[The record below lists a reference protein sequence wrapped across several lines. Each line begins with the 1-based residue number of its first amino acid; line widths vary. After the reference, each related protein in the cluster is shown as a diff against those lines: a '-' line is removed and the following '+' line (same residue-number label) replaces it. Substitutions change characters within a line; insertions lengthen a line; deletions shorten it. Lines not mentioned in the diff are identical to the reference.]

1 MSPVNP
7 VSPVSVGGPMSTVR
21 TVAVRCHRWPIVAA
35 GAVDRACAVMHANRV
50 VAVSVLGEQSGVA
63 VGMRKR
69 DTQRRCPS
77 IELIDNDPGRDAR
90 AFEPVVRALE
100 SIHPRIE
107 ITEPGVC
114 AFGARGP
121 ARYFGGEALMA
132 QRVQEVV
139 CEVIGMGPAAV
150 AVGVADGPFAA
161 WLAALRQGSGVPGGS
176 GVVGASAVGALAGG
190 GGVGVSVVPAG
201 GSAAYLAPMPIGA
214 LAGAVDDSINLVDVL
229 TRLGLRT
236 LGAFAVLP
244 ADDVLA
250 RFGWAGARAHA
261 LASGGDARL
270 LDAQVPMPDLVVSTV
285 VEPPAERVDIAA
297 FAAKSL
303 AQELHDG
310 LSARGLACSQ
320 VLIHAQTANGEI
332 LERVWRHEGA
342 LSAAAVAERVRWQL
356 DGWLNGAVG
365 IRPSAGIALL
375 KLVPE
380 GIMAD
385 VGKQLGFWGGATAAD
400 ERAVRAI
407 ARLSSLVGPDAVLVP
422 ERRGGRHPS
431 NAVVL
436 VRADSVDLEKRA
448 LAGPMVGCP
457 WPGGLPLPSPTVL
470 YSPGVAAEVVDTA
483 GAVVGVSGRGAVS
496 SAPARVLIGAGGAG
510 GAGSA
515 GRNGAGNAGGAG
527 SNSRWRS
534 VVGWAGPWPIDER
547 WWDASA
553 HLRRARFQVVLDGG
567 AALLL
572 VLERGRWTCEAA
584 YE

>member
-1 MSPVNP
+1 MI
-7 VSPVSVGGPMSTVR
+7 R

-35 GAVDRACAVMHANRV
+35 GAVDRASAAMHANRV
-50 VAVSVLGEQSGVA
+50 VAVSELGERSGVMVA
-63 VGMRKR
+63 MRKR
-69 DTQRRCPS
+69 DAQRRCPS
-77 IELIDNDPGRDAR
+77 IELIDHDPGRDAR
-90 AFEPVVRALE
+90 AFEPVIRALE

-121 ARYFGGEALMA
+121 ARYFGGELPLVS
-132 QRVQEVV
+132 QVRDVV
-139 CEVIGMGPAAV
+139 CQSIGMGLGAV
-150 AVGVADGPFAA
+150 AVGIADGPFAA
-161 WLAALRQGSGVPGGS
+161 WLAALKG
-176 GVVGASAVGALAGG
+176 L
-190 GGVGVSVVPAG
+190 VVPAG
-201 GSAAYLAPMPIGA
+201 ESPTFLAPLPIGT
-214 LAGAVDDSINLVDVL
+214 LAGAVDDSVNLVDVL
-229 TRLGLRT
+229 IRLGLRT
-236 LGAFAVLP
+236 LGAFAALD
-244 ADDVLA
+244 ANDVLA

-270 LDAQVPMPDLVVSTV
+270 LDANVPMPDLVVSTMLD
-285 VEPPAERVDIAA
+285 PPAERVDVAA

-303 AQELHDG
+303 AHELHDG

-342 LSAAAVAERVRWQL
+342 LSAGAVAERVRWQL

-365 IRPSAGIALL
+365 VRPTAGIALL
-375 KLVPE
+375 RLVPE

-385 VGKQLGFWGGATAAD
+385 VGRQLGFWGGTTAAD

-407 ARLSSLVGPDAVLVP
+407 ARLSSLVGPDFVMVP

-436 VRADSVDLEKRA
+436 VRADSVDLDKRVVA
-448 LAGPMVGCP
+448 AGPMAGCP
-457 WPGGLPLPSPTVL
+457 WPGGLPLPSPSVL
-470 YSPGVAAEVVDTA
+470 YSPGVPSEVVDAA
-483 GAVVGVSGRGAVS
+483 GVPVGVSGRGAA
-496 SAPARVLIGAGGAG
+496 SAPPANVRVGVGSRTGGSRTG
-510 GAGSA
+510 GG
-515 GRNGAGNAGGAG
+515 
-527 SNSRWRS
+527 WRK
-534 VVGWAGPWPIDER
+534 VAAWAGPWPIDER

-553 HLRRARFQVVLDGG
+553 HLRRARFQIVLDGG
-567 AALLL
+567 DALLL